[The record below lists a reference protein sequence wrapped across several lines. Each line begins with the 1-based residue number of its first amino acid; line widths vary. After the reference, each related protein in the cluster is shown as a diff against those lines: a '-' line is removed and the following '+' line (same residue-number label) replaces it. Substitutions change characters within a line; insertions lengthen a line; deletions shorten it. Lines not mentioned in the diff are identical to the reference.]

1 MQDGQNNPNHNFNLL
16 QIYHSTRWWGYS
28 FSWRILVDGIEP
40 RVAEEEFWLIWIL
53 DFVSLVEWQEGFV
66 GRDVEAR
73 KDLAKGK
80 IVLEFALKKK

>member
-1 MQDGQNNPNHNFNLL
+1 M
-16 QIYHSTRWWGYS
+16 
-28 FSWRILVDGIEP
+28 
-40 RVAEEEFWLIWIL
+40 AEEEFWLIWIL